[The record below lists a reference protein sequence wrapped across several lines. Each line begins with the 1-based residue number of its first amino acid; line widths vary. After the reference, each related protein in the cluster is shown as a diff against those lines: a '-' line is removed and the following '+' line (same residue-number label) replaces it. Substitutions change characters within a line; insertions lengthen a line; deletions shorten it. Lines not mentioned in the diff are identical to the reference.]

1 MEPGDSSMA
10 HEGARLVHEWARLAQ
25 VSSCGRGV
33 PSVFLTEI
41 IGQFIASCP
50 VSDFK
55 GHCATSRTQ
64 VRERCESATTHRNDY
79 S

>member
-25 VSSCGRGV
+25 ARHVAEVSQ
-33 PSVFLTEI
+33 VFLTEI

-55 GHCATSRTQ
+55 GHCATSRSQ